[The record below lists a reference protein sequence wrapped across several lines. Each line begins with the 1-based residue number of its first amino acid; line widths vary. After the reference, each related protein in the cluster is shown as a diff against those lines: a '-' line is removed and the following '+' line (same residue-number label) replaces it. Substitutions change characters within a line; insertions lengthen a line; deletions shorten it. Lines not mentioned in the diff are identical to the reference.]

1 MRRLATLIALAGGAL
16 VLALASLV
24 TASVIM
30 RWFTGLPIP
39 GDFEM
44 AQMGVALAVFCFL
57 PFCQAERA
65 NIVVDTFTARLS
77 ERTRARM
84 DAMWDALY
92 AVAMGVI
99 GYAMLPGVAA
109 AWKSGEET
117 MVARIPLWPALAVA
131 TALILFLALVASWT
145 ALRLMRRV
153 R

>member
-1 MRRLATLIALAGGAL
+1 MRRLATLVALAGGAL
-16 VLALASLV
+16 VFALASLV
-24 TASVIM
+24 TASVIL

-65 NIVVDTFTARLS
+65 NVVVDTFTSRLS
-77 ERTRARM
+77 ERMRARI
-84 DAMWDALY
+84 DAVWDALY
-92 AVAMGVI
+92 AVTMGVI

-117 MVARIPLWPALAVA
+117 MVARIPLWPALAIS
-131 TALILFLALVASWT
+131 TALMLFLAVIALWT
-145 ALRLMRRV
+145 ATRSMRRA